1 MNKTRFYAYAL
12 CSGLAAG
19 PLASV
24 SATDIPPEVR
34 GLGHYRMFCAN
45 CHGLTGRGDGPL
57 VPLLKI
63 APTDLTLLA
72 QQSEGRFEAE
82 RVFKAID
89 GRHQVSGG
97 GEKRMPVFSES
108 LEVRTIIELLEYL
121 KTIQR

>member
-1 MNKTRFYAYAL
+1 MKKIILYAWAL
-12 CSGLAAG
+12 CAGLVAGSLPNARAA
-19 PLASV
+19 
-24 SATDIPPEVR
+24 DIPPEVR

-45 CHGLTGRGDGPL
+45 CHGLAARGDGPL

-63 APTDLTLLA
+63 TPTDLTLLA
-72 QQSEGRFEAE
+72 QQAGGGFDAE